1 MAAGM
6 KELNLEAGMPPVATA
21 LRWLE
26 AALHA
31 ARKMGRPG
39 LKLIH
44 GYGSSGKGGC
54 IRTASRKY
62 LLAQQEKGRIAA
74 VVPGE
79 RFTIFDETTRRALQQ
94 YPHLRQDRDLERENM
109 GVTFVFMRRF

>member
-1 MAAGM
+1 M
-6 KELNLEAGMPPVATA
+6 KLC
-21 LRWLE
+21 
-26 AALHA
+26 
-31 ARKMGRPG
+31 
-39 LKLIH
+39 
-44 GYGSSGKGGC
+44 GGC
-54 IRTASRKY
+54 
-62 LLAQQEKGRIAA
+62 IAA